1 MFCCWLAAARVYA
14 QAPLDV
20 ARDLYATADY
30 EKALTLLDDLI
41 ARNEIGQKRQEA
53 ELYRALCFLALG
65 KRDDADRAVETIVQR
80 DPLYRAPED
89 IAPRMRTAF
98 GDAKKRLL
106 PSIIQQ
112 HYNAAKAAF
121 DAKDFGAAGEGFQR
135 VLDAINDPDMKHAA
149 SQSPLADLK
158 TLASGFRDLSVQ
170 TDPGAA
176 ARRRDAGHAAAGAAG
191 AGAVAGRAASKIYNG
206 TEPGVIPPVVI
217 MQEFP
222 KFPGRVPSGGILG
235 AVDIVIDQT
244 GSVES
249 ASMQTPVLSGYDAI
263 VVQAARNWRYQPARV
278 NGQPV
283 KFRKSIRITV
293 VPELAAR
300 HELSSLSST
309 PNSQNPNSQRPWELG
324 FGLIVWELELS

>member
-1 MFCCWLAAARVYA
+1 MQFIRVVLTCVVLLLAAAARVYA

-20 ARDLYATADY
+20 ARDLYASADY
-30 EKALTLLDDLI
+30 EKALGLLDDLI
-41 ARNEIGQKRQEA
+41 ARNDAGQKRQEA

-65 KRDDADRAVETIVQR
+65 KREDADRAVETIVQR

-106 PSIIQQ
+106 PAIVQQ
-112 HYNAAKAAF
+112 HYNSAKAAF
-121 DAKDFGAAGEGFQR
+121 DAKDFGAAGDGFQR
-135 VLDAINDPDMKHAA
+135 VLDALNDPDMKHAA

-170 TDPGAA
+170 AIPPPPPVAA
-176 ARRRDAGHAAAGAAG
+176 IL
-191 AGAVAGRAASKIYNG
+191 AVPPPVQQVQAQSQVVVATKIYNG
-206 TEPGVIPPVVI
+206 TEPGIIPPVAIV
-217 MQEFP
+217 QQFP
-222 KFPGRVPSGGILG
+222 KFPGRVPSGGIAG
-235 AVDIVIDQT
+235 AVEIVIDQQ

-249 ASMQTPVLSGYDAI
+249 ASMQSPLLSGYDEI
-263 VVQAARNWRYQPARV
+263 VVNAARNWRYQPAKV

-293 VPELAAR
+293 VPDR
-300 HELSSLSST
+300 VGT
-309 PNSQNPNSQRPWELG
+309 N
-324 FGLIVWELELS
+324 

>member
-1 MFCCWLAAARVYA
+1 MKLLKIVLTCVVLLLAGAARVYA

-41 ARNEIGQKRQEA
+41 SREVGPKRQEA

-121 DAKDFGAAGEGFQR
+121 DAKDFGTAGEGFQR

-149 SQSPLADLK
+149 SQSPLVDLK

-170 TDPGAA
+170 ATPAPPPVAA
-176 ARRRDAGHAAAGAAG
+176 ILATPPPVPQVQAQSQ
-191 AGAVAGRAASKIYNG
+191 AVSASRIYSSLDS
-206 TEPGVIPPVVI
+206 GVIPPVVI

-222 KFPGRVPSGGILG
+222 KYPGRVPQGGILG

-249 ASMQTPVLSGYDAI
+249 ASMQTPVLSGYDAMI
-263 VVQAARNWRYQPARV
+263 VQAARAWRYQPARV

-293 VPELAAR
+293 VPDR
-300 HELSSLSST
+300 VGT
-309 PNSQNPNSQRPWELG
+309 N
-324 FGLIVWELELS
+324 

>member
-1 MFCCWLAAARVYA
+1 MKFLRVALTCGALLLSAAARVYA

-30 EKALTLLDDLI
+30 EKALGLLDDLI
-41 ARNEIGQKRQEA
+41 AREPGSKRQEA

-65 KRDDADRAVETIVQR
+65 KREDADRAVETIVQR
-80 DPLYRAPED
+80 DPLYRVPDD

-106 PSIIQQ
+106 PTIIQQ
-112 HYNAAKAAF
+112 HYHTAKMAY

-135 VLDAINDPDMKHAA
+135 VLEALNDPDMKHAA
-149 SQSPLADLK
+149 SQSPLADLR

-170 TDPGAA
+170 SVPPPPPVAA
-176 ARRRDAGHAAAGAAG
+176 IL
-191 AGAVAGRAASKIYNG
+191 AVPPPVQQVQAQAQSIRVYNG
-206 TEPGVIPPVVI
+206 TEPGVIPPIAI

-222 KFPGRVPSGGILG
+222 KFPGRVPSGGIAG
-235 AVDIVIDQT
+235 AVEVVIDQN

-249 ASMQTPVLSGYDAI
+249 ASMQTPVLSGYDTI
-263 VVQAARNWRYQPARV
+263 VVSAARNWKYRPARI

-283 KFRKSIRITV
+283 KFRKSIKITV
-293 VPELAAR
+293 VPDR
-300 HELSSLSST
+300 
-309 PNSQNPNSQRPWELG
+309 LG
-324 FGLIVWELELS
+324 TN